1 MPKHSDRPI
10 VRGRRYL
17 LATALFL
24 GLLAL
29 ATQPATA
36 QKIVPTEVVPVRPIS
51 PPLPTGPLNLDVPRL
66 TPLPVPLVPNVV
78 PVTPQAVAPAP
89 AAAVP
94 APIIRLRCEVA
105 PGDSSC
111 REAPAPDGGGD
122 SDTCDCAR
130 DLCYNDGSGRRICE
144 KP

>member
-1 MPKHSDRPI
+1 MPKQSDRTAC
-10 VRGRRYL
+10 GRWYL
-17 LATALFL
+17 PATALFI
-24 GLLAL
+24 GLLVL
-29 ATQPATA
+29 APEPATA
-36 QKIVPTEVVPVRPIS
+36 QKAVPTEVVPVRPIS
-51 PPLPTGPLNLDVPRL
+51 PQLPTGPLNLDVPKL
-66 TPLPVPLVPNVV
+66 TPLPLPVAPNVV

-111 REAPAPDGGGD
+111 REAPAPDGGGGD
-122 SDTCDCAR
+122 ETCDCAR
-130 DLCYNDGSGRRICE
+130 DLCYNDGAGRRICE

>member
-1 MPKHSDRPI
+1 MPKQSDRT
-10 VRGRRYL
+10 VARGRWHL
-17 LATALFL
+17 PATALFV
-24 GLLAL
+24 GLLVL
-29 ATQPATA
+29 TPEPATA
-36 QKIVPTEVVPVRPIS
+36 QKAVPTEVVPVRPIS

-66 TPLPVPLVPNVV
+66 TPLPVPIAPNVV
-78 PVTPQAVAPAP
+78 PATPQAVAPAP
-89 AAAVP
+89 ATAVP

-105 PGDSSC
+105 PGDTTC

-130 DLCYNDGSGRRICE
+130 DLCYNDGAGRRICE